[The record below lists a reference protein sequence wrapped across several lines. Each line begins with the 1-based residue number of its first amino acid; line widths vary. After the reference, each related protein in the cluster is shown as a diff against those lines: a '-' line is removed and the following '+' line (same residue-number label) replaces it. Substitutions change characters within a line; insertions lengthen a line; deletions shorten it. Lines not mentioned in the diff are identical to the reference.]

1 MMRNTDFAILSV
13 SLLGLGGESYAV
25 KCHMT
30 SYAVKC
36 HMTSPNPSLKVFNA
50 KFYLGRSRLPFPRLF
65 IDRLKL

>member
-30 SYAVKC
+30 S
-36 HMTSPNPSLKVFNA
+36 PNPSLKVFNA
-50 KFYLGRSRLPFPRLF
+50 KFYLGRSRLPSPRLF